1 MLVLSFRYRSD
12 DQFWFTFF
20 HEAAHLLLH
29 RPGTLFLE
37 GGDSDAST
45 SEEREANDFAASV
58 LVPPAHQDE
67 LLSICDN
74 LDSILRFASRAG
86 VAPGLIVGQ
95 LQHKGLLGRDRLN
108 RLKRRYSWDQIEADG
123 LIP

>member
-1 MLVLSFRYRSD
+1 MVLSFRYRSD

-29 RPGTLFLE
+29 GPDAMFLE
-37 GGDSDAST
+37 DECEATSD
-45 SEEREANDFAASV
+45 EEREANEFAEAT
-58 LVPPAHQDE
+58 LVPRDRSEE
-67 LLSICDN
+67 LQALQPDK
-74 LDSILRFASRAG
+74 DSILRFARRVG

-95 LQHKGLLGRDRLN
+95 LQHRKRVPLDRLN
-108 RLKRRYSWDQIEADG
+108 WLKRRYDWDQIEADR